1 MPDGDGT
8 DGDGV
13 PATRLATATASNSDS
28 TTFVEQ
34 AIIHDCLPS
43 STKKAVLSCV
53 SAHPGPRPANPRIR
67 YALCFARISTAWK
80 RVGPLDRSTQPDT
93 TRHDSIESETK
104 PNAARFLPRLPEL
117 CSALRTNSVDASPHD
132 ATCSR
137 NLPVRYMS
145 A

>member
-67 YALCFARISTAWK
+67 YALCFARISTACGA
-80 RVGPLDRSTQPDT
+80 RGCV
-93 TRHDSIESETK
+93 TRCDYVEPRNRH
-104 PNAARFLPRLPEL
+104 AAYFLYRLLIVL
-117 CSALRTNSVDASPHD
+117 CSTKFLRYIIIWGDMQLES
-132 ATCSR
+132 TCI
-137 NLPVRYMS
+137 
-145 A
+145 